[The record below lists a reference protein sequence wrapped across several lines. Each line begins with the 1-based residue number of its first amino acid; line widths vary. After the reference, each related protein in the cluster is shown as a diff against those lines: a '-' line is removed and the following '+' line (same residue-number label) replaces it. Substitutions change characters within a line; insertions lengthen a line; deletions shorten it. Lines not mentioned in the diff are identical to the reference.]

1 MPFEKVQRRRKLD
14 SLNLC
19 SQGKE
24 TKDVAEVVGISES
37 TIYRAKRNL
46 RTYGDIEG
54 RKVKRGPKPKITPQT
69 IDVLFSLCLD

>member
-19 SQGKE
+19 AQGKE
-24 TKDVAEVVGISES
+24 TKDVAQVVGISES